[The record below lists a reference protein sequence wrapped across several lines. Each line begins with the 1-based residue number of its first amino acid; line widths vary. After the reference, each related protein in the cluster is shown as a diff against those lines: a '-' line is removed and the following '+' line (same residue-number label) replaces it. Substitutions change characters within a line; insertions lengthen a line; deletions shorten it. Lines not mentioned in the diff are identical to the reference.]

1 MDKLYP
7 GSIVDDY
14 IFDPCGYSSNG
25 LFGPY
30 YYTFHVT
37 PEPSC
42 SYASFETTIPI
53 SASGSYPDYNHLI
66 QKVIDIFK
74 PSRFS
79 TVIVRRNHYDA
90 LPSKPE
96 PSLPGFKHRE
106 RILHSLGRWEV
117 SFCLFEKRIKGQ
129 QDR

>member
-42 SYASFETTIPI
+42 SYASFETTIPC
-53 SASGSYPDYNHLI
+53 STSGDYLDYNPI
-66 QKVIDIFK
+66 VQKVIDIFQ

-79 TVIVRRNHYDA
+79 TIVVRRNHQD
-90 LPSKPE
+90 LTVKTELSV
-96 PSLPGFKHRE
+96 PGFKHRE

-117 SFCLFEKRIKGQ
+117 SFCLFEKYIKGQ

>member
-7 GSIVDDY
+7 GSLVDDY

-53 SASGSYPDYNHLI
+53 SASKNYSNYSQII
-66 QKVIDIFK
+66 QKVIDIFQ

-79 TVIVRRNHYDA
+79 TVVVRRNHQNV
-90 LPSKPE
+90 SVKPE
-96 PSLPGFKHRE
+96 PSILGFKHRE

-117 SFCLFEKRIKGQ
+117 SFCLFEKHSKDH